1 MPFDAER
8 FSEADGTAQARS
20 IRGEA
25 EMEQYDGF
33 KSFEDGTVRWAVEN
47 VEQARTRVEEL
58 TQRSPGD
65 YFIFDPYRQAK
76 VANDRPDPTGKH
88 ER

>member
-1 MPFDAER
+1 MALR
-8 FSEADGTAQARS
+8 KRRS

-25 EMEQYDGF
+25 EMERYAVF
-33 KSFEDGTVRWAVEN
+33 KSLEDGTVRWVEAVEN